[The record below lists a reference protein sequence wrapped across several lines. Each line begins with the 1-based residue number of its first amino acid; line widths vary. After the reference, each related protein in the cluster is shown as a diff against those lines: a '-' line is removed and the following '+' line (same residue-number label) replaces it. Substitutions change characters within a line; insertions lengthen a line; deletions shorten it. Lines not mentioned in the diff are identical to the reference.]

1 VWSRSGTTA
10 LGAVLAGALLALAV
24 LAAPGTAA
32 AAPSD
37 QPGGTTG
44 VLDSAELTALQDQAA
59 DVQGDLQERQAT
71 VTAAQD
77 RLASAQQVADA
88 AAAEVAAADTVL
100 TQQQV
105 AVSRYASAVY
115 RDGGAPTALSLL
127 LAGGDPG
134 DVVSALGYLDVI
146 DTGTDAVLQAAE
158 DRRQQALAQQASA
171 DAALSD
177 SRTEADAVAA
187 QVGELE
193 AAAAS
198 VTSRLDEALGVVDRQ
213 LAQLQAEQLQVNA
226 DTAAAW
232 QGYVDQLA
240 AAGVLPPPAAALR
253 DPVAGLPAGLVP
265 VGGSTG
271 AAQPGAAQLPRQ
283 PTSLLVLPAETV
295 AAVSAAM
302 TDLGLPFAPGTAG
315 PESFDCGS
323 LVQTAYA
330 AAGIAVPG
338 TQGELFA
345 TTSPVAPVDV
355 LPGDLVF
362 LGSAESGL
370 SHVGIALDP
379 QTMLAADGR
388 AGAVVVRGLPADQVL
403 GIGRPSLALRAPV
416 AVPGPTGG
424 ALAVECGNTV
434 YPATY
439 DGSRSWGGYPNGLI
453 PPSALCP
460 LGAAGHALRCDAAAA
475 YRAMSAAFAGAFG
488 PALCI
493 TDSYRSYASQVT
505 LYGQKPALAA
515 VPGTSN
521 HGWGLAVDLCGGVES
536 YGTAQYAWMVAN
548 AGRFGFI
555 HPTWADPGNGRE
567 EPWHWEYAGS

>member
-1 VWSRSGTTA
+1 MWSRSGTTA

-88 AAAEVAAADTVL
+88 APAEVAAAETVL

-213 LAQLQAEQLQVNA
+213 LAQLQAEQPA
-226 DTAAAW
+226 I
-232 QGYVDQLA
+232 G
-240 AAGVLPPPAAALR
+240 PP
-253 DPVAGLPAGLVP
+253 
-265 VGGSTG
+265 
-271 AAQPGAAQLPRQ
+271 
-283 PTSLLVLPAETV
+283 
-295 AAVSAAM
+295 
-302 TDLGLPFAPGTAG
+302 
-315 PESFDCGS
+315 
-323 LVQTAYA
+323 
-330 AAGIAVPG
+330 
-338 TQGELFA
+338 
-345 TTSPVAPVDV
+345 
-355 LPGDLVF
+355 
-362 LGSAESGL
+362 
-370 SHVGIALDP
+370 
-379 QTMLAADGR
+379 
-388 AGAVVVRGLPADQVL
+388 
-403 GIGRPSLALRAPV
+403 
-416 AVPGPTGG
+416 
-424 ALAVECGNTV
+424 
-434 YPATY
+434 
-439 DGSRSWGGYPNGLI
+439 RS
-453 PPSALCP
+453 
-460 LGAAGHALRCDAAAA
+460 
-475 YRAMSAAFAGAFG
+475 
-488 PALCI
+488 
-493 TDSYRSYASQVT
+493 
-505 LYGQKPALAA
+505 
-515 VPGTSN
+515 
-521 HGWGLAVDLCGGVES
+521 
-536 YGTAQYAWMVAN
+536 
-548 AGRFGFI
+548 
-555 HPTWADPGNGRE
+555 
-567 EPWHWEYAGS
+567 

>member
-1 VWSRSGTTA
+1 MWSRSGTTA

-416 AVPGPTGG
+416 AVPGPTGERWPWS
-424 ALAVECGNTV
+424 A
-434 YPATY
+434 AT
-439 DGSRSWGGYPNGLI
+439 RSTR
-453 PPSALCP
+453 PPTTAAAR
-460 LGAAGHALRCDAAAA
+460 GAA
-475 YRAMSAAFAGAFG
+475 
-488 PALCI
+488 
-493 TDSYRSYASQVT
+493 T
-505 LYGQKPALAA
+505 
-515 VPGTSN
+515 
-521 HGWGLAVDLCGGVES
+521 
-536 YGTAQYAWMVAN
+536 
-548 AGRFGFI
+548 
-555 HPTWADPGNGRE
+555 PTG
-567 EPWHWEYAGS
+567 

>member
-1 VWSRSGTTA
+1 MRSRSGAVPVRTA
-10 LGAVLAGALLALAV
+10 LVGALLAAALA
-24 LAAPGTAA
+24 LPGTAA

-44 VLDSAELTALQDQAA
+44 ILDSAELTALQDQAA
-59 DVQGDLQERQAT
+59 DVQGDLQERQAA

-77 RLASAQQVADA
+77 RLAQAQQAA
-88 AAAEVAAADTVL
+88 ATAAAEVADAGTTLA
-100 TQQQV
+100 QEQV
-105 AVSRYASAVY
+105 VVSRYASAVY
-115 RDGGAPTALSLL
+115 RDGGAPSALALL

-146 DTGTDAVLQAAE
+146 DSGTDALLQAAE
-158 DRRQQALAQQASA
+158 DRRAQALAQQAAA
-171 DAALSD
+171 DTALAD
-177 SRTEADAVAA
+177 SQAEADAVAA
-187 QVGELE
+187 QVGGLE
-193 AAAAS
+193 AAAAA
-198 VTSRLDEALGVVDRQ
+198 VTSQLDDALGAVDRQ
-213 LAQLQAEQLQVNA
+213 LAQLQAEQVQVNQR
-226 DTAAAW
+226 TAAAW
-232 QGYVDQLA
+232 QGYVASLA
-240 AAGVLPPPAAALR
+240 AAGITPPPAAALR
-253 DPVAGLPAGLVP
+253 DPTAGLPGGLVP

-271 AAQPGAAQLPRQ
+271 AAQAGAAQLPRQ
-283 PTSLLVLPAETV
+283 PTSLLVLPAETI

-315 PESFDCGS
+315 PDSYDCGS
-323 LVQTAYA
+323 LVQTAYG
-330 AAGIAVPG
+330 AAGVDLSA
-338 TQGELFA
+338 TQGELYA
-345 TTSPVAPVDV
+345 TTSPVAAADV

-362 LGSAESGL
+362 LGTAEAGL

-388 AGAVVVRGLPADQVL
+388 AGAVVVRGLPTDQVL
-403 GIGRPSLALRAPV
+403 GIGRPSLVARAAV

-434 YPATY
+434 YPSTY

-460 LGAAGHALRCDAAAA
+460 LGVAGHALRCDAAAA

-493 TDSYRSYASQVT
+493 TDSYRSYGSQVT

-536 YGTAQYAWMVAN
+536 YSTAQYAWMVAN